1 MKIIL
6 FLKKWLKKT
15 IKTICKIHYF
25 LKNILSRILNFIRN
39 YKWGALLGAITL
51 AVLTDLAVKGTSL
64 TWNQKPHI
72 NLSEQSYLVTVT
84 GVEGNKER
92 SVLTHFITAES
103 IGNGGTPFIE
113 LNIQN
118 NSSRT
123 IYFDDR
129 NAVKIEVKKF
139 IPLDDLVLY
148 NPAGGADGAWEEPY
162 QWFGVLKAESESCV
176 AIPVSNEEIK
186 EAGGNLISIE
196 EGNMKRF
203 QIYLTAE
210 EYGYYLFEIE
220 LNYLF
225 NNKNY
230 SIASEEYSY
239 VYIPLEF
246 SDFELRNT

>member
-1 MKIIL
+1 MKIIY
-6 FLKKWLKKT
+6 
-15 IKTICKIHYF
+15 KITYF
-25 LKNILSRILNFIRN
+25 LKNILSCLLSFIRN

-51 AVLTDLAVKGTSL
+51 AVLTDLAIKGTSL
-64 TWNQKPHI
+64 TWTQKPHI
-72 NLSEQSYLVTVT
+72 KLSEKSYLVAVT
-84 GVEGNKER
+84 SVEGNKDC

-103 IGNGGTPFIE
+103 VGNAGTPFIE

-118 NSSRT
+118 NSNRT

-129 NAVKIEVKKF
+129 DAVKVKVKKF

-148 NPAGGADGAWEEPY
+148 NPAGGADGAWEQPY
-162 QWFGVLKAESESCV
+162 QWLGVLKAESASSV
-176 AIPVSNEEIK
+176 AVPVSSEGIK
-186 EAGGNLISIE
+186 ETGGSLISIE

-230 SIASEEYSY
+230 SVTSKEYSY
-239 VYIPLEF
+239 VYIPLQF
-246 SDFELRNT
+246 SDFEVRTM